1 MSHHGNEQIQERL
14 YEEALD
20 EVQASFPKL
29 SEKVQDEIAIAIA
42 RDRWHDIDE
51 YYSNY
56 QIKSTLLDLE
66 LFAGR
71 RLILDVTI

>member
-29 SEKVQDEIAIAIA
+29 SEKAQDEIAIIIA
-42 RDRWHDIDE
+42 RDRWHGIDE
-51 YYSNY
+51 DYSNF
-56 QIKSTLLDLE
+56 
-66 LFAGR
+66 LFALKKG
-71 RLILDVTI
+71 IY

>member
-56 QIKSTLLDLE
+56 AFTLE
-66 LFAGR
+66 KG
-71 RLILDVTI
+71 VY

>member
-51 YYSNY
+51 DYCNY
-56 QIKSTLLDLE
+56 AFTLQR
-66 LFAGR
+66 G
-71 RLILDVTI
+71 VY